1 MLATFAA
8 LTTLPYMALKIAWL
22 SGHRIGLSD
31 PEFGR
36 STAMHILNSLTLA
49 LDVVALVLA
58 VIFLTRRGLR
68 APAWIVLPPMWIG
81 AGLLGQILVST
92 PISLVVTA
100 VAPSHPPTDQLPPI
114 ESWVYAAVYCGF
126 TGLGVGLLGAFAL
139 YARQR
144 WGSRPVPQLVDVAG
158 HGRVVART
166 LVAAGGLAVA
176 AGVAGVLLS
185 AAPRDARLLDLA
197 VACATA
203 AALVGLAHPDL
214 RARTTRTLVV
224 LAFIG
229 TGALAAWGT
238 YLFVIS
244 VLPNELVAQ
253 TVIDWRTAGVGAAR
267 AATGFVAVGALALR
281 LRPRC

>member
-8 LTTLPYMALKIAWL
+8 VTTLPYLALKIAWL

-36 STAMHILNSLTLA
+36 GAAMQILNSLTLA

-68 APAWIVLPPMWIG
+68 APAWLVLPPMWIG
-81 AGLLGQILVST
+81 AGLLGQILVSL
-92 PISLVVTA
+92 PISLVAAAVT
-100 VAPSHPPTDQLPPI
+100 PSQPPTEQLPPI
-114 ESWVYAAVYCGF
+114 EGWVYVAVYSGF
-126 TGLGVGLLGAFAL
+126 TGLGIGLLGAFAL

-144 WGSRPVPQLVDVAG
+144 WGWRSVPRLADIPGRGRPA
-158 HGRVVART
+158 ARA
-166 LVAAGGLAVA
+166 LVAAGGLTVA
-176 AGVAGVLLS
+176 AGLADVLLS
-185 AAPRDARLLDLA
+185 AAPIDTRLLDLA
-197 VACATA
+197 VACTTA
-203 AALVGLAHPDL
+203 AALVGLAHPDVTA
-214 RARTTRTLVV
+214 RAARRLVV

-229 TGALAAWGT
+229 TGALAAWGS

-253 TVIDWRTAGVGAAR
+253 TVIDWQTAGAAAGR
-267 AATGFVAVGALALR
+267 AVAGFLAVGALALR
-281 LRPRC
+281 LRHR